1 MDPYKILNISRDAT
15 TDEIRKAYRSA
26 AKKHH
31 PDMGGEAW
39 IFQQVQEAYESLAN
53 SKVRKKSKRK
63 TKSNSSAKPKRT
75 PSAKSK
81 RKTKPNSSAKSNQGR
96 GKSKPD
102 FTSIN
107 SRSSHASPK
116 KQTQARDSMPV
127 KKLFRQKNWEQPPR
141 AKEGCQKDKKRIT
154 LRVVSLVVVFITLV
168 GIGDVYI
175 RWTAKT
181 ATVEVGGLHLNESAP
196 KVVSQPARHSETI
209 EKKKSANK
217 TENPAFSQNFA
228 VGMKN
233 EFDSRSAES
242 KERLLREYGGSK
254 ASEEAVALALK
265 WIVDHQLPDGGWN
278 FDHRIGGGGTDRSSP
293 DPGELVEARAGATA
307 MALLP
312 LLGNGQTHL
321 TGKYK
326 DVVRRGLEYLM
337 ARGTPQR
344 RGAVS
349 FMEPGGTI
357 YSHGLAAIVFAEAF
371 AMTEDPLLAPFAQ
384 GSIWFIEQAQDPVG
398 GGWRYKMNQPG
409 DTSAVGWQ
417 VMAIKRAKLAGF
429 QINKRTD
436 KLIDKFLNAVSIK
449 NGSIYG
455 YDAPPARVNRGR
467 RSVTAIGLLCRM
479 YMGWEKDH
487 PGLKA
492 GVEWLSNDVGPDVG
506 KDPENVNLY
515 YNYYGTQVMKQYGG
529 EHWKKWNAK
538 MRDYLVLA
546 QDKKGAAT
554 GSWMFNRHNH
564 SSERGGRLYCTAM
577 ACMTLEVYYR
587 YLPLYRQR

>member
-1 MDPYKILNISRDAT
+1 M
-15 TDEIRKAYRSA
+15 
-26 AKKHH
+26 
-31 PDMGGEAW
+31 
-39 IFQQVQEAYESLAN
+39 
-53 SKVRKKSKRK
+53 
-63 TKSNSSAKPKRT
+63 SNDKP
-75 PSAKSK
+75 
-81 RKTKPNSSAKSNQGR
+81 AKSNR
-96 GKSKPD
+96 PNREKASKL
-102 FTSIN
+102 
-107 SRSSHASPK
+107 AKK
-116 KQTQARDSMPV
+116 KQIVDEELLDDEAGENRFLLFNVMPSWLVSFVGHVVLILLMAFLIMPSIEDQSVSFEASEVASESLDSIDLNLDADLEISEDVLETEITEEMVEMVEEVAPV
-127 KKLFRQKNWEQPPR
+127 V
-141 AKEGCQKDKKRIT
+141 D
-154 LRVVSLVVVFITLV
+154 
-168 GIGDVYI
+168 
-175 RWTAKT
+175 
-181 ATVEVGGLHLNESAP
+181 VEVPIENFNEVDLTSEIFDASASFTESFE
-196 KVVSQPARHSETI
+196 VGV
-209 EKKKSANK
+209 AN
-217 TENPAFSQNFA
+217 EVQ
-228 VGMKN
+228 
-233 EFDSRSAES
+233 SRTSES
-242 KERLLREYGGSK
+242 KERLLREYGGSS

-278 FDHRIGGGGTDRSSP
+278 FDHRIGKGDRSSP
-293 DPGELVEARAGATA
+293 DPGSLTEARAGATA

-344 RGAVS
+344 NGAVS
-349 FMEPGGTI
+349 YMEPGGTM

-417 VMAIKRAKLAGF
+417 VMAIKSAKLSGI
-429 QINKRTD
+429 QINNRTY
-436 KLIDKFLNAVSIK
+436 KLIDKFLSTISIE

-455 YDAPPARVNRGR
+455 YDAPPARVTKGR
-467 RSVTAIGLLCRM
+467 RGVTAIGLLCRM

-492 GVEWLSNDVGPDVG
+492 GVEWLSNEVGPDVS
-506 KDPENVNLY
+506 KDTDSVNMY

-538 MRDYLVLA
+538 MRDYLVA
-546 QDKKGAAT
+546 VQDKKGAAA
-554 GSWMFNRHNH
+554 GSWMFNRQGH
-564 SSERGGRLYCTAM
+564 SSEKGGRLYSTSM

-587 YLPLYRQR
+587 YLPLYSQKATEDDFPLD